1 MSIAIRLTC
10 AALALATII
19 HFGCICNFLCRCA
32 TRKIK
37 TASVAC
43 VITGAMLLGCAV
55 DKESVDDMVIY
66 LLLMTI
72 ALMCYEMAKWMDGL
86 NLCDFYK
93 NRKTGS

>member
-1 MSIAIRLTC
+1 
-10 AALALATII
+10 
-19 HFGCICNFLCRCA
+19 
-32 TRKIK
+32 
-37 TASVAC
+37 
-43 VITGAMLLGCAV
+43 MLLGCAV

-72 ALMCYEMAKWMDGL
+72 ALMCYEISKWIDGL